1 MATLSIAVSVYGVVQ
16 GVGFRYST
24 QRRAVELGVSGYVR
38 NNDDG
43 SVEVVACGERR
54 KVEQL
59 IDWLKKGG
67 PRSASVEKVLIE
79 PCGITEYDG
88 FKIRY

>member
-1 MATLSIAVSVYGVVQ
+1 MATISIAANVYGAVQ

-24 QRRAVELGVSGYVR
+24 QRRAVELGLSGYVR

-43 SVEVVACGERR
+43 SVEVVVCGSQWE
-54 KVEQL
+54 VEQL
-59 IDWLKKGG
+59 VDWLKNGG

-79 PCGITEYDG
+79 PRGTTDYNG

>member
-1 MATLSIAVSVYGVVQ
+1 MDKISIAAYVYGAVQ

-24 QRRAVELGVSGYVR
+24 QRRAVELGLSGYVR

-43 SVEVVACGERR
+43 SVEVVASGGRLE
-54 KVEQL
+54 VEQL
-59 IDWLKKGG
+59 VKWLKQGG

-79 PCGITEYDG
+79 PRGTIDYEG